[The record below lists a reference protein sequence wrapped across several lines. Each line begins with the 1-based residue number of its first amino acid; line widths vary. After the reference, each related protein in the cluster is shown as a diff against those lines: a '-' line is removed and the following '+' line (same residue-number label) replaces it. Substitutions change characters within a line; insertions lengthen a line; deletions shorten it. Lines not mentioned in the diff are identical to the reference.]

1 MDQHVWTGHASI
13 GHAPCRD
20 HNGSRQAL
28 GYQGTERG
36 VSMKRELAEL
46 FGLEGLTFVEAC
58 LMILVATITFV
69 SIWFFLF
76 LIISLANMAGIN

>member
-1 MDQHVWTGHASI
+1 
-13 GHAPCRD
+13 
-20 HNGSRQAL
+20 
-28 GYQGTERG
+28 
-36 VSMKRELAEL
+36 MKRALAEL

-76 LIISLANMAGIN
+76 LLISLADMAGIN